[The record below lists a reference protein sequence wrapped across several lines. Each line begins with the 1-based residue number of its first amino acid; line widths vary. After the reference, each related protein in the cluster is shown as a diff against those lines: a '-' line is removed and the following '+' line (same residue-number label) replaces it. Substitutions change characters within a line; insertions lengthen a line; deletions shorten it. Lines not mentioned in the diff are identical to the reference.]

1 VKAKDLRTKSLAD
14 VSKEVSKLRDKLAT
28 LRKDNAT
35 KEMKNN
41 REIRETRRN
50 LARSLTV
57 QGELNRAEANAV
69 EATPKKED
77 K

>member
-1 VKAKDLRTKSLAD
+1 MKAKDLRTKSLAD
-14 VSKEVSKLRDKLAT
+14 VSKEVSKLRSKLAT

-41 REIRETRRN
+41 REIRETRRD
-50 LARSLTV
+50 LARALTV
-57 QGELNRAEANAV
+57 QGELSRAGGNAV
-69 EATPKKED
+69 GATPKKED